1 MSFSVFGCLIVKL
14 QEKADLSKLS
24 ISKSLPIAMRE
35 NYGKSMTLNV
45 WL

>member
-1 MSFSVFGCLIVKL
+1 MMKL

-24 ISKSLPIAMRE
+24 VSKSLPIEIRE
-35 NYGKSMTLNV
+35 KHSKPMTLNV